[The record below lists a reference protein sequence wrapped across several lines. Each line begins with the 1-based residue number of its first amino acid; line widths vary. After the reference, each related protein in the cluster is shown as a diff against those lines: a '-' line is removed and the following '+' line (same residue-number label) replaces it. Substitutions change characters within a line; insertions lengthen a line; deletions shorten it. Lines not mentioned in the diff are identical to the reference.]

1 MMVAVLTHGGQ
12 ESHCTCFHKRS
23 TAVSSLV
30 LILQRG
36 LFPSLS
42 LLQVPHCWAVA
53 WCPKLST
60 ALPVSVKYAEK
71 FRSQVFGTKRF
82 KVHVCQSWS
91 EVFVFV
97 FSIAWEWHL
106 GVPTS
111 GFPQIPRP
119 FSNCLLYYIFSF
131 WSCPVKL
138 HSILN
143 LSVRVKVLL
152 QY

>member
-1 MMVAVLTHGGQ
+1 MYVLNYLAEIKNKAYEIGQKTWWLDLGGECIGVTWFLHLLYLWKFSKVGGSLKQNRAVCVMMVAVLTHGGQ

-82 KVHVCQSWS
+82 KVHVC
-91 EVFVFV
+91 
-97 FSIAWEWHL
+97 
-106 GVPTS
+106 
-111 GFPQIPRP
+111 
-119 FSNCLLYYIFSF
+119 
-131 WSCPVKL
+131 
-138 HSILN
+138 
-143 LSVRVKVLL
+143 
-152 QY
+152 